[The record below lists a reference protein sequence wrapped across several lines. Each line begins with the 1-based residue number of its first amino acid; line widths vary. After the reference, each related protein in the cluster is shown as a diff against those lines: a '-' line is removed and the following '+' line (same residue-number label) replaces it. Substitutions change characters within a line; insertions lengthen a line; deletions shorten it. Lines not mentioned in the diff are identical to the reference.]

1 MSQFQPP
8 FTVTSKIIHY
18 ISDIAEAIGKLSI
31 MYNEKDILQSKQDAM
46 VKQVKNALLNDNV
59 TLTKAQI
66 NTIYHKDDI
75 DLSEEIIKKVN
86 NSIEVYEQMNNWD
99 INLCDDFLTAH
110 KALILSQENTTDNYR
125 TNNTINS
132 KKLKVAPQALHIP
145 QMMEDLFSWL
155 STSTEHPLIKSS
167 VFHYELKFIHPFVE
181 GNSRI
186 ASLWQSKIL
195 KQWNPLFILFPVEKF
210 IEATKQQYNSAIN
223 ESTDTG
229 DSSVFIE
236 YILENTL
243 STILKIDNSLFLNKE
258 PARSL
263 APIEKN
269 TTPQETPQVKALINV
284 LRQSDIS
291 LNRKQLQEKLKLKDR
306 KHFRERYLKPAMD
319 AALIEMTIP
328 EKPNSKLQ
336 KYRLI

>member
-8 FTVTSKIIHY
+8 YTVTSKIIHY
-18 ISDIAEAIGKLSI
+18 IADIAEAIGKLSI

-46 VKQVKNALLNDNV
+46 VKHVKNALFTDNV

-66 NTIYHKDDI
+66 NKIYHKDDI
-75 DLSEEIIKKVN
+75 DLSDEIIKKVN
-86 NSIEVYEQMNNWD
+86 NSIEVYEQVNSWD

-110 KALILSQENTTDNYR
+110 KTLILSQENTTDNYR
-125 TNNTINS
+125 TSNTINS
-132 KKLKVAPQALHIP
+132 KKLKVAPQSLHIP

-186 ASLWQSKIL
+186 ASLWQFKIL
-195 KQWNPLFILFPVEKF
+195 KQWNPLFILFPIEKF
-210 IEATKQQYNSAIN
+210 IETTKEQYNSAIN

-229 DSSVFIE
+229 DSAVFIE

-243 STILKIDNSLFLNKE
+243 STILKVDNSLFLNKE
-258 PARSL
+258 TVRSQTT
-263 APIEKN
+263 IEKRI
-269 TTPQETPQVKALINV
+269 TPQETPQVKALLNV
-284 LRQSDIS
+284 LSQSDVS

-336 KYRLI
+336 KYRLL